1 MSKIFTG
8 GQALVETLIGH
19 GVDTAFCLPGESYLG
34 ALESLRAHQN
44 EIRLVVTR
52 HESGASF
59 AACAHARMTN
69 KPGIAFVSRGP
80 GASNAAIGVHTAKQD
95 STPMVLFI
103 GQVPSHQIGREAF
116 QEVDY
121 HMMFGPLTKGVM
133 QALVPGEVADI
144 TQRALTLA
152 MAGRP
157 GPVVVVLPE
166 NVTTSECKDEEI
178 PAPEPRPAYAA
189 DDDAIARAAEMINQ
203 SRHPIVIGGEMVNFE
218 AANEALETFLEASG
232 AGLCAA
238 FRRQGVI
245 PTDHPACL
253 GHFGLA
259 FAPYQKEMWDEVD
272 LVIAAG
278 TRLDAATTM
287 DFGLV
292 SREQLLIHIYPDRA
306 VLDVNAPDVSLK
318 ADCGTTLTALSKAL
332 KKTPPPE
339 ARLAW
344 RRAQRVKYEAWATP
358 PEGAALGDVDMN
370 QVMATLGAKLPDDCT
385 VTNDAGNFATW
396 LHRFLPFKHR
406 QAQAGPAAGA
416 MGFAVPGALGVQLA
430 RPGKTVVAL
439 VGDGGFLMTGQELVT
454 AVEQNLPIKV
464 IVCDNSAYGTIAMHQ
479 VQRFGSENRYGVNLK
494 SPDFAAAARAWGVE
508 AWSVMETAQFAPAL
522 DAALAHGGPA
532 LIHVK
537 TDLRDLAASGLKLEA

>member
-1 MSKIFTG
+1 MTETFTG
-8 GQALVETLIGH
+8 GQALVDTLIGH
-19 GVDTAFCLPGESYLG
+19 QVDTIFCVPGESYLG
-34 ALESLRAHQN
+34 AVEPLRRHQN
-44 EIRLVVTR
+44 EIRLVVNR

-80 GASNAAIGVHTAKQD
+80 GATNAAIGIHTARQD
-95 STPMVLFI
+95 STPMVLFV
-103 GQVPSHQIGREAF
+103 GQVPTNQIGREAF

-121 HMMFGPLTKGVM
+121 HIMYGPLAKGVM
-133 QALVPGEVADI
+133 QALVPGDVAEI
-144 TQRALTLA
+144 TQKALALA
-152 MAGRP
+152 VDGRP

-166 NVTTSECKDEEI
+166 NVTTGECKNLEI
-178 PAPEPRPAYAA
+178 PEPEPRPAYPPDAEKIAA
-189 DDDAIARAAEMINQ
+189 AAKMIDEAE
-203 SRHPIVIGGEMVNFE
+203 HPIVIAGEMVNFE
-218 AANEALETFLEASG
+218 AANAALEAFLEASG
-232 AGLCAA
+232 AGMCAA
-238 FRRQGVI
+238 FRRQGAI

-259 FAPYQKEMWDEVD
+259 MAPYQKEMWEDVD
-272 LVIAAG
+272 LVISAG
-278 TRLDAATTM
+278 SRLDAATTM
-287 DFGLV
+287 EFQLV
-292 SREQLLIHIYPDRA
+292 SREQKLIHIFTDFA

-318 ADCGTTLTALSKAL
+318 SDCGPTLEALTNAL
-332 KKTPPPE
+332 TTPPPE

-344 RRAQRVKYEAWATP
+344 RRAQREKYEAWATP
-358 PEGAALGDVDMN
+358 PEGGALGDVDMN
-370 QVMATLGAKLPDDCT
+370 QVMRILGERLPDDCT

-396 LHRFLPFKHR
+396 LHRYLPFKHR

-416 MGFAVPGALGVQLA
+416 MGFAVPGALGAQLA

-479 VQRFGSENRYGVNLK
+479 VRRFGGENQYGVNLK
-494 SPDFAAAARAWGVE
+494 SPDFAAVARGWGVE
-508 AWSVMETAQFAPAL
+508 AWTVEKTDQFAAAL
-522 DAALAHGGPA
+522 DGALDHGGPA

-537 TDLRDLAASGLKLEA
+537 TDLRDLAASGLKLES

>member
-1 MSKIFTG
+1 MTKNFTG
-8 GQALVETLIGH
+8 GQVLVETLIAH

-34 ALESLRAHQN
+34 VIESLRDHQN
-44 EIRLVVTR
+44 EIRLIVNR

-80 GASNAAIGVHTAKQD
+80 GASNAAIGVHTARQD

-103 GQVPSHQIGREAF
+103 GQVPTHQLGREAF
-116 QEVDY
+116 QEIDY
-121 HMMFGPLTKGVM
+121 HIMFGPLTKGVM
-133 QALVPGEVADI
+133 QAFTASEVTEI
-144 TQRALTLA
+144 TQKALALA
-152 MAGRP
+152 MDGRP

-166 NVTTSECKDEEI
+166 NVTTSESKTKEI
-178 PAPEPRPAYAA
+178 PTPGARIPFAA
-189 DDDAIARAAEMINQ
+189 DDDAIDRAAEMINAA
-203 SRHPIVIGGEMVNFE
+203 RHPVVIAGEMVNFE
-218 AANEALETFLEASG
+218 AANEALESFLEASG

-245 PTDHPACL
+245 STDHPACL
-253 GHFGLA
+253 GHFALA
-259 FAPYQKEMWDEVD
+259 LAPYQKEMWDEVD

-287 DFGLV
+287 DFKLV
-292 SREQLLIHIYPDRA
+292 SREQLLIQIYPDRA
-306 VLDVNAPDVSLK
+306 VLDVNAPDVALK
-318 ADCGTTLTALSKAL
+318 SDCGAALTALSKAL
-332 KKTPPPE
+332 TAPPPDE
-339 ARLAW
+339 RLAW
-344 RRAQRVKYEAWATP
+344 RHVHRENYEAWAVP
-358 PEGAALGDVDMN
+358 PEGTALGAVDMN
-370 QVMATLGAKLPDDCT
+370 QVMAVLGQKLPDDCT

-416 MGFAVPGALGVQLA
+416 MGFAVPGSIGVQLA

-479 VQRFGSENRYGVNLK
+479 VQRFGSENRFGVNLK
-494 SPDFAAAARAWGVE
+494 SPDFAATARSWGVE
-508 AWSVMETAQFAPAL
+508 AWSVTRTEQFAPAL

-532 LIHVK
+532 LIHLK
-537 TDLRDLAASGLKLEA
+537 TDLRDLAASGLKLDS

>member
-1 MSKIFTG
+1 MTAAFTG

-19 GVDTAFCLPGESYLG
+19 AVDTVFCLPGESYLG
-34 ALESLRAHQN
+34 VIEALREHQN
-44 EIRLVVTR
+44 EIRLIVTR

-80 GASNAAIGVHTAKQD
+80 GASNAAIGVHTARQD

-103 GQVPSHQIGREAF
+103 GQVPTDQIGREAF

-121 HMMFGPLTKGVM
+121 HLMYGPLAKGVM
-133 QALVPGEVADI
+133 QALLPGEVAEI
-144 TQRALTLA
+144 TQKALALA
-152 MAGRP
+152 VDGRP

-166 NVTTSECKDEEI
+166 NVTTSECKNKEI
-178 PAPEPRPAYAA
+178 PAPVPRPVNEV
-189 DDDAIARAAEMINQ
+189 DAEAVARAAEMIDQ
-203 SRHPIVIGGEMVNFE
+203 SRHPVVIGGEMVNFE
-218 AANEALETFLEASG
+218 ACNDALEGFLEASG
-232 AGLCAA
+232 AGLAAA

-245 PTDHPACL
+245 ATDHPAYF

-259 FAPYQKEMWDEVD
+259 LAPYQKEIWDEVD

-278 TRLDAATTM
+278 NRLDAATTM
-287 DFGLV
+287 DFELV
-292 SREQLLIHIYPDRA
+292 SREQLLIHIYPDFA
-306 VLDVNAPDVSLK
+306 VLRVNAPDVAMQS
-318 ADCGTTLTALSKAL
+318 DCGAALEALSKAVSA
-332 KKTPPPE
+332 PPPQE
-339 ARLAW
+339 RVAW
-344 RRAQRVKYEAWATP
+344 RRRMREKYEAWAVVPDDT
-358 PEGAALGDVDMN
+358 ALGAVDMN
-370 QVMATLGAKLPDDCT
+370 RVMAILGEKLPADCT

-396 LHRFLPFKHR
+396 IHRFLPFRHR

-416 MGFAVPGALGVQLA
+416 MGFGVPGALGVQLA

-439 VGDGGFLMTGQELVT
+439 VGDGGFLMTGQEMVT

-479 VQRFGSENRYGVNLK
+479 TRRFGAEGRYGVNLK
-494 SPDFAAAARAWGVE
+494 SPDFAAVARAWGAA
-508 AWSVMETAQFAPAL
+508 AWSVTRTEQFAAAL

-537 TDLRDLAASGLKLEA
+537 TDLRDLTASGLKLDA

>member
-1 MSKIFTG
+1 MTKNFTG
-8 GQALVETLIGH
+8 GEALVETLIAH

-34 ALESLRAHQN
+34 VIESLRDHQN
-44 EIRLVVTR
+44 EIRLVVNR

-80 GASNAAIGVHTAKQD
+80 GASNAAIGVHTARQD

-103 GQVPSHQIGREAF
+103 GQVPTHQLGREAF

-121 HMMFGPLTKGVM
+121 HIMFGPLTKGVM
-133 QALVPGEVADI
+133 QAFTASEVTDI
-144 TQRALTLA
+144 TQKALALA
-152 MAGRP
+152 MDGRP

-166 NVTTSECKDEEI
+166 NVTTSESKTKEI
-178 PAPEPRPAYAA
+178 PTPGVRPPFAA
-189 DDDAIARAAEMINQ
+189 DDDAIDRAAEMINAA
-203 SRHPIVIGGEMVNFE
+203 RHPVVIAGEMVNFE
-218 AANEALETFLEASG
+218 AANEALESFLEASG

-253 GHFGLA
+253 GHFALVL
-259 FAPYQKEMWDEVD
+259 APYQKEMWDEVD

-287 DFGLV
+287 DFKLV
-292 SREQLLIHIYPDRA
+292 SREQLLIQIYPDRA
-306 VLDVNAPDVSLK
+306 VLDVNAPDVALK
-318 ADCGTTLTALSKAL
+318 SDCGAALTALSKAL
-332 KKTPPPE
+332 TTPPPDN
-339 ARLAW
+339 RLAW
-344 RRAQRVKYEAWATP
+344 RRAHREKYKAWAVP
-358 PEGAALGDVDMN
+358 PEGTALGAVDMN
-370 QVMATLGAKLPDDCT
+370 QVMAVLGQKLPDDCT

-416 MGFAVPGALGVQLA
+416 MGFAVPGSIGVQLA

-479 VQRFGSENRYGVNLK
+479 VQRFGSENRFGVNLK
-494 SPDFAAAARAWGVE
+494 SPDFAAAARSWGVE
-508 AWSVMETAQFAPAL
+508 AWSINRTEQFASAL

-532 LIHVK
+532 LIHLK
-537 TDLRDLAASGLKLEA
+537 TDLRDLAASGLKLDS

>member
-1 MSKIFTG
+1 MTTAFTG
-8 GQALVETLIGH
+8 GEALVETLIGH
-19 GVDTAFCLPGESYLG
+19 GIDTAFCLPGESYLG

-95 STPMVLFI
+95 STPMVLFV
-103 GQVPSHQIGREAF
+103 GQVPTHQIGREAF

-121 HMMFGPLTKGVM
+121 HIMYGPLAKGVM
-133 QALVPGEVADI
+133 QALLPGEVADI

-152 MAGRP
+152 MDGRP

-166 NVTTSECKDEEI
+166 NVTTSECKNKEI
-178 PAPEPRPAYAA
+178 PAPEPRPAYKAES
-189 DDDAIARAAEMINQ
+189 DAIARAAEMIDKA
-203 SRHPIVIGGEMVNFE
+203 SHPIVIGGEMVNFE
-218 AANEALETFLEASG
+218 TANDALENFLEASG

-259 FAPYQKEMWDEVD
+259 LAPYQKEMWEEVD

-287 DFGLV
+287 DFELV
-292 SREQLLIHIYPDRA
+292 SREQVLIHIYPDSA
-306 VLDVNAPDVSLK
+306 VLSVNAPDVALK
-318 ADCGTTLTALSKAL
+318 SDCGAALEALSKAL
-332 KKTPPPE
+332 TTPPPE

-344 RRAQRVKYEAWATP
+344 RRAQREKYEAWAIP
-358 PEGAALGDVDMN
+358 PNGGALGAVDMN

-416 MGFAVPGALGVQLA
+416 MGFAVPGALGAQLA

-439 VGDGGFLMTGQELVT
+439 VGDGGVRMTGQELVT

-479 VQRFGSENRYGVNLK
+479 VRRFGSENQYGVNLK

-508 AWSVMETAQFAPAL
+508 AWSVTQTDQFAPAL

-532 LIHVK
+532 LIHLK
-537 TDLRDLAASGLKLEA
+537 TDLRDLAASGLKLEP

>member
-1 MSKIFTG
+1 MTKIFTG
-8 GQALVETLIGH
+8 GQALVETLIAH

-34 ALESLRAHQN
+34 VIESLREHQN
-44 EIRLVVTR
+44 EIHLVVNR

-80 GASNAAIGVHTAKQD
+80 GASNAAIGVHTARQD

-103 GQVPSHQIGREAF
+103 GQVPTHQLGREAF

-133 QALVPGEVADI
+133 QAFTASEVADI
-144 TQRALTLA
+144 THKALTLA
-152 MAGRP
+152 VDGRP

-166 NVTTSECKDEEI
+166 NVTTSESKTKEI
-178 PAPEPRPAYAA
+178 PAPVPRPAFAA
-189 DDDAIARAAEMINQ
+189 DDDAIARAAEMIKA
-203 SRHPIVIGGEMVNFE
+203 SRHPVVIAGEMVNFE

-232 AGLCAA
+232 AGLGAA

-253 GHFGLA
+253 GHFALA
-259 FAPYQKEMWDEVD
+259 LAPYQKEMWDEVD
-272 LVIAAG
+272 LVIAVG

-287 DFGLV
+287 DFELV

-306 VLDVNAPDVSLK
+306 VLDVNAPDVALK
-318 ADCGTTLTALSKAL
+318 SDCGAALTALSKAL
-332 KKTPPPE
+332 TTPPPE
-339 ARLAW
+339 ERLAW
-344 RRAQRVKYEAWATP
+344 RRAQREKYEAWAVP
-358 PEGAALGDVDMN
+358 PEGTALGAVDMN
-370 QVMATLGAKLPDDCT
+370 QVMAVLGQNLPDDCT

-406 QAQAGPAAGA
+406 QAQAGPAAGS
-416 MGFAVPGALGVQLA
+416 MGFAVPGAIGVQLA

-479 VQRFGSENRYGVNLK
+479 VQRFGGENRFGVNLK

-508 AWSVMETAQFAPAL
+508 AWSVTRTEQFAPAL

-532 LIHVK
+532 LIHLK
-537 TDLRDLAASGLKLEA
+537 TDLRDLAASGLKLES

>member
-1 MSKIFTG
+1 MTKNFTG
-8 GQALVETLIGH
+8 GQVLVETLIAH

-34 ALESLRAHQN
+34 VIESLRDHQN
-44 EIRLVVTR
+44 EIRLIVNR

-80 GASNAAIGVHTAKQD
+80 GASNAAIGVHTARQD

-103 GQVPSHQIGREAF
+103 GQVPTHQLGREAF
-116 QEVDY
+116 QEIDY
-121 HMMFGPLTKGVM
+121 HIMFGPLTKGVM
-133 QALVPGEVADI
+133 QAFTASEVTEI
-144 TQRALTLA
+144 TQKALALA
-152 MAGRP
+152 MDGRP

-166 NVTTSECKDEEI
+166 NVTTSESKTKEI
-178 PAPEPRPAYAA
+178 PTPGARPAFAA
-189 DDDAIARAAEMINQ
+189 DDDAIDRAAEMINAA
-203 SRHPIVIGGEMVNFE
+203 RHPVVIAGEMVNFE
-218 AANEALETFLEASG
+218 AANEALESFLEASG

-245 PTDHPACL
+245 STDHPACL
-253 GHFGLA
+253 GHFALA
-259 FAPYQKEMWDEVD
+259 LAPYQKEMWDEVD

-287 DFGLV
+287 DFKLV
-292 SREQLLIHIYPDRA
+292 SREQLLIQIYPDRA
-306 VLDVNAPDVSLK
+306 VLDVNAPDVALK
-318 ADCGTTLTALSKAL
+318 SDCGAALTALSKAL
-332 KKTPPPE
+332 TAPPPDE
-339 ARLAW
+339 RLAW
-344 RRAQRVKYEAWATP
+344 RHVHRENYEAWAVP
-358 PEGAALGDVDMN
+358 PEGTALGAVDMN
-370 QVMATLGAKLPDDCT
+370 QVMAVLGQKLPDDCT

-416 MGFAVPGALGVQLA
+416 MGFAVPGSIGVQLA

-479 VQRFGSENRYGVNLK
+479 VQRFGSENRFGVNLK
-494 SPDFAAAARAWGVE
+494 SPDFAATARSWGVE
-508 AWSVMETAQFAPAL
+508 AWSVTRTEQFAPAL

-532 LIHVK
+532 LIHLK
-537 TDLRDLAASGLKLEA
+537 TDLRDLAASGLKLDS

>member
-1 MSKIFTG
+1 MTKVFTG
-8 GQALVETLIGH
+8 GRALVETLIAH

-34 ALESLRAHQN
+34 VIESLREHQN
-44 EIRLVVTR
+44 EIRLVVNR

-69 KPGIAFVSRGP
+69 TPGIAFVSRGP
-80 GASNAAIGVHTAKQD
+80 GASNAAIGVHTARQD

-103 GQVPSHQIGREAF
+103 GQVPTHQLGREAF

-133 QALVPGEVADI
+133 QAFLASEVADI
-144 TQRALTLA
+144 TQKALALA
-152 MAGRP
+152 MDGRP

-166 NVTTSECKDEEI
+166 NVTTSESKTKDI
-178 PAPEPRPAYAA
+178 PTPVPRPAFAA
-189 DDDAIARAAEMINQ
+189 DDDAIARAAEMIKA
-203 SRHPIVIGGEMVNFE
+203 SRHPVVIAGEMVNFE
-218 AANEALETFLEASG
+218 AANAALEIFLEASG

-253 GHFGLA
+253 GHFALA
-259 FAPYQKEMWDEVD
+259 LAPYQKEMWDEVD

-287 DFGLV
+287 DFELV

-306 VLDVNAPDVSLK
+306 VLDVNAPDVALK
-318 ADCGTTLTALSKAL
+318 SDSGAALTALSKAL
-332 KKTPPPE
+332 TTPPPE

-344 RRAQRVKYEAWATP
+344 RRAQREKYQAWAVA
-358 PEGAALGDVDMN
+358 PEGTALGEVDMN
-370 QVMATLGAKLPDDCT
+370 QIMAVLSHKLPDDCT

-416 MGFAVPGALGVQLA
+416 MGFAVPGAIGVQLA

-479 VQRFGSENRYGVNLK
+479 VQRFGSENRFGVNLK

-508 AWSVMETAQFAPAL
+508 AWSVTRTEQFAPAL

-532 LIHVK
+532 LIHLK
-537 TDLRDLAASGLKLEA
+537 TDLRDLAASGLKLES

>member
-1 MSKIFTG
+1 MTKNFTG
-8 GQALVETLIGH
+8 GQVLVETLIAH

-34 ALESLRAHQN
+34 VIESLRDHQN
-44 EIRLVVTR
+44 EIRLIVNR

-80 GASNAAIGVHTAKQD
+80 GASNAAIGVHTARQD

-103 GQVPSHQIGREAF
+103 GQVPTHQLGREAF
-116 QEVDY
+116 QEIDY
-121 HMMFGPLTKGVM
+121 HIMFGPLTKGVM
-133 QALVPGEVADI
+133 QAFTASEVTEI
-144 TQRALTLA
+144 TQKALALA
-152 MAGRP
+152 MDGRP

-166 NVTTSECKDEEI
+166 NVTTSESKTKEI
-178 PAPEPRPAYAA
+178 PTPGARPAFAA
-189 DDDAIARAAEMINQ
+189 DDDAIDRAAEMINAA
-203 SRHPIVIGGEMVNFE
+203 RHPVVIAGEMVNFE
-218 AANEALETFLEASG
+218 AANEALESFLEASG

-245 PTDHPACL
+245 STDHPACL
-253 GHFGLA
+253 GHFALA
-259 FAPYQKEMWDEVD
+259 LAPYQKEMWDEVD

-287 DFGLV
+287 DFKLV
-292 SREQLLIHIYPDRA
+292 SREQLLIQIYPDRA
-306 VLDVNAPDVSLK
+306 VLDVNAPDVALK
-318 ADCGTTLTALSKAL
+318 SDCSAALTALSKAL
-332 KKTPPPE
+332 TAPPPDG
-339 ARLAW
+339 RLAW
-344 RRAQRVKYEAWATP
+344 RHVHRENYEAWAVP
-358 PEGAALGDVDMN
+358 PEGTALGAVDMN
-370 QVMATLGAKLPDDCT
+370 QVMAVLGQKLPDDCT

-416 MGFAVPGALGVQLA
+416 MGFAVPGSIGVQLA

-479 VQRFGSENRYGVNLK
+479 VQRFGSENRFGVNLK
-494 SPDFAAAARAWGVE
+494 SPDFAATARSWGVE
-508 AWSVMETAQFAPAL
+508 AWSVTRTEQFAPAL

-532 LIHVK
+532 LIHLK
-537 TDLRDLAASGLKLEA
+537 TDLRDLAASGLKLDS

>member
-1 MSKIFTG
+1 MTKVFTG
-8 GQALVETLIGH
+8 GRALVETLIAH

-34 ALESLRAHQN
+34 VIESLREHQN
-44 EIRLVVTR
+44 EIRLVVNR

-69 KPGIAFVSRGP
+69 TPGIAFVSRGP
-80 GASNAAIGVHTAKQD
+80 GASNAAIGVHTARQD

-103 GQVPSHQIGREAF
+103 GQVPTHQLGREAF

-133 QALVPGEVADI
+133 QAFLASEVADI
-144 TQRALTLA
+144 TQKALALA
-152 MAGRP
+152 MDGRP

-166 NVTTSECKDEEI
+166 NVTTSESKTKDI
-178 PAPEPRPAYAA
+178 PTPVPRPAFAA
-189 DDDAIARAAEMINQ
+189 DDDAIARAAKMIKA
-203 SRHPIVIGGEMVNFE
+203 SRHPVVIAGEMVNFE
-218 AANEALETFLEASG
+218 AANAALEIFLEASG

-253 GHFGLA
+253 GHFALA
-259 FAPYQKEMWDEVD
+259 LAPYQKEMWDEVD

-287 DFGLV
+287 DFELV

-306 VLDVNAPDVSLK
+306 VLDVNAPDVALK
-318 ADCGTTLTALSKAL
+318 SDSGAALTALSKAL
-332 KKTPPPE
+332 TTPPPE

-344 RRAQRVKYEAWATP
+344 RRAQREKYQAWAVA
-358 PEGAALGDVDMN
+358 PEGTALGEVDMN
-370 QVMATLGAKLPDDCT
+370 QIMAVLSHKLPDDCT

-416 MGFAVPGALGVQLA
+416 MGFAVPGAIGVQLA

-479 VQRFGSENRYGVNLK
+479 VQRFGSENRFGVNLK

-508 AWSVMETAQFAPAL
+508 AWSVTRTEQFAPAL

-532 LIHVK
+532 LIHLK
-537 TDLRDLAASGLKLEA
+537 TDLRDLAASGLKLES

>member
-1 MSKIFTG
+1 MTKNFTG
-8 GQALVETLIGH
+8 GEALVETLIAH

-34 ALESLRAHQN
+34 VIESLRDHQN
-44 EIRLVVTR
+44 EIRLVVNR

-80 GASNAAIGVHTAKQD
+80 GASNAAIGVHTARQD

-103 GQVPSHQIGREAF
+103 GQVPTHQLGREAF
-116 QEVDY
+116 QEIDY
-121 HMMFGPLTKGVM
+121 HIMFGPLTKGVM
-133 QALVPGEVADI
+133 QAFTASEVTEI
-144 TQRALTLA
+144 TQKALALA
-152 MAGRP
+152 MDGRP

-166 NVTTSECKDEEI
+166 NVTTSESNTKEI
-178 PAPEPRPAYAA
+178 SSPAARPPFVA
-189 DDDAIARAAEMINQ
+189 DDDAIDRAAEMINAA
-203 SRHPIVIGGEMVNFE
+203 RHPVVIAGEMVNFE
-218 AANEALETFLEASG
+218 VANEALESFLQASG

-245 PTDHPACL
+245 STDHPAYL
-253 GHFGLA
+253 GHFALA
-259 FAPYQKEMWDEVD
+259 LAPYQKEMWDEVD

-287 DFGLV
+287 DFKLV
-292 SREQLLIHIYPDRA
+292 SREQLLIQIYPDRA
-306 VLDVNAPDVSLK
+306 VLNVNAPDVALK
-318 ADCGTTLTALSKAL
+318 SDCGAALTALSKVL
-332 KKTPPPE
+332 IMPPPDE
-339 ARLAW
+339 RLAW
-344 RRAQRVKYEAWATP
+344 RHLHRKNYEAWAVP
-358 PEGAALGDVDMN
+358 PEGTALGAVDMN
-370 QVMATLGAKLPDDCT
+370 QVMAVLGQKLPDDCT
-385 VTNDAGNFATW
+385 VANDAGNFATW

-416 MGFAVPGALGVQLA
+416 MGFAVPGSIGVQLA

-464 IVCDNSAYGTIAMHQ
+464 IICDNSAYGTIAMHQ
-479 VQRFGSENRYGVNLK
+479 VQRFGSENRFGVNLK
-494 SPDFAAAARAWGVE
+494 SPDFAATARSWGVE
-508 AWSVMETAQFAPAL
+508 AWSVTRTEQFAPAL

-532 LIHVK
+532 LIHLK
-537 TDLRDLAASGLKLEA
+537 TDLRDLAASGLKLDS

>member
-1 MSKIFTG
+1 MTSAFSG
-8 GQALVETLIGH
+8 GRALVETLISH

-34 ALESLRAHQN
+34 VIDSLREHQN

-80 GASNAAIGVHTAKQD
+80 GASNAAIGVHTARQD
-95 STPMVLFI
+95 STPLVLFI
-103 GQVPSHQIGREAF
+103 GQVPTDQLGREAF

-121 HMMFGPLTKGVM
+121 HIMYGPLAKGVM
-133 QALVPGEVADI
+133 QTFLPSEVADI
-144 TQRALTLA
+144 TQQALALA
-152 MAGRP
+152 VDGRP

-166 NVTTSECKDEEI
+166 NVTTNESRNEEI
-178 PAPEPRPAYAA
+178 PAPTPRPVYAA
-189 DDDAIARAAEMINQ
+189 EADAIARAAQMINE
-203 SRHPIVIGGEMVNFE
+203 SRHPIVIGGEMINFE
-218 AANEALETFLEASG
+218 AANDALENFLSVSG

-259 FAPYQKEMWDEVD
+259 LAPYQKEMWEEVD

-278 TRLDAATTM
+278 SRLDAATTM
-287 DFGLV
+287 DFELV
-292 SREQLLIHIYPDRA
+292 RRDQLLIHIFPDNA
-306 VLDVNAPDVSLK
+306 VLRVNAPDVSLK
-318 ADCGTTLTALSKAL
+318 SDCGAALDALSKAL
-332 KKTPPPE
+332 TAPPPE

-344 RRAQRVKYEAWATP
+344 RRAQREKYEAWATP
-358 PEGAALGDVDMN
+358 PNGTALGAVDMN
-370 QVMATLGAKLPDDCT
+370 QVMSILGEKLPADCT

-396 LHRFLPFKHR
+396 LHRYLPFRHR

-454 AVEQNLPIKV
+454 AVEQDLPIKV
-464 IVCDNSAYGTIAMHQ
+464 IVCDNSAYATIAMHQ
-479 VQRFGSENRYGVNLK
+479 VRRFGVANQYGVNLQ
-494 SPDFAAAARAWGVE
+494 SPDFAAVARAWGVA
-508 AWSVMETAQFAPAL
+508 AWGVTRTEQFAPAL

-532 LIHVK
+532 LIHLK
-537 TDLRDLAASGLKLEA
+537 TDLRDLAASGLKLES

>member
-1 MSKIFTG
+1 MTKNFTG
-8 GQALVETLIGH
+8 GQVLVKTLIAH

-34 ALESLRAHQN
+34 VIESLRDHQN
-44 EIRLVVTR
+44 EIRLIVNR

-80 GASNAAIGVHTAKQD
+80 GASNAAIGVHTARQD

-103 GQVPSHQIGREAF
+103 GQVPTHQLGREAF
-116 QEVDY
+116 QEIDY
-121 HMMFGPLTKGVM
+121 HIMFGPLTKGVM
-133 QALVPGEVADI
+133 QAFTASEVTEI
-144 TQRALTLA
+144 TQKALALA
-152 MAGRP
+152 MDGRP

-166 NVTTSECKDEEI
+166 NVTTSESKTKEI
-178 PAPEPRPAYAA
+178 PTPGARPAFAA
-189 DDDAIARAAEMINQ
+189 DDDAIDRAAEMINAA
-203 SRHPIVIGGEMVNFE
+203 RHPVVIAGEMVNFE
-218 AANEALETFLEASG
+218 AANEALESFLEASG

-245 PTDHPACL
+245 STDHPACL
-253 GHFGLA
+253 GHFALA
-259 FAPYQKEMWDEVD
+259 LAPYQKEMWDEVD

-287 DFGLV
+287 DFKLV
-292 SREQLLIHIYPDRA
+292 SREQLLIQIYPDRA
-306 VLDVNAPDVSLK
+306 VLDVNAPDVALK
-318 ADCGTTLTALSKAL
+318 SDCGAALTALSKAL
-332 KKTPPPE
+332 TAPPPDD
-339 ARLAW
+339 RLAW
-344 RRAQRVKYEAWATP
+344 RHVHRENYEAWAVP
-358 PEGAALGDVDMN
+358 PEGTALGAVDMN
-370 QVMATLGAKLPDDCT
+370 QVMAVLGQKLPDDCT

-416 MGFAVPGALGVQLA
+416 MGFAVPGSIGVQLA

-454 AVEQNLPIKV
+454 AVEQSLPIKV

-479 VQRFGSENRYGVNLK
+479 VQRFGSENRFGVNLK
-494 SPDFAAAARAWGVE
+494 SPDFAATARSWGVE
-508 AWSVMETAQFAPAL
+508 AWSVTRTEQFAPAL

-532 LIHVK
+532 LIHLK
-537 TDLRDLAASGLKLEA
+537 TDLRDLAASGLKLDS

>member
-1 MSKIFTG
+1 MTTAFTG

-19 GVDTAFCLPGESYLG
+19 GIDTAFCLPGESYLG
-34 ALESLRAHQN
+34 VIESLREHQN
-44 EIRLVVTR
+44 EIRLIVTR

-80 GASNAAIGVHTAKQD
+80 GASNAAIGVHTARQD

-103 GQVPSHQIGREAF
+103 GQVPTDQLGREAF

-121 HMMFGPLTKGVM
+121 HIMYGPLAKGVM
-133 QALVPGEVADI
+133 QALLPSEVADI
-144 TQRALTLA
+144 TQRALALA
-152 MAGRP
+152 LDGRP

-166 NVTTSECKDEEI
+166 NVTTDECKNEEI
-178 PAPEPRPAYAA
+178 PAPAPRPAYEAEA
-189 DDDAIARAAEMINQ
+189 DAIVRAAELIDQ
-203 SRHPIVIGGEMVNFE
+203 SRHPVVIGGEMVNFE
-218 AANEALETFLEASG
+218 AANDALETFLEASG
-232 AGLCAA
+232 AGLSAA

-259 FAPYQKEMWDEVD
+259 LAPYQKEMWEEVD

-278 TRLDAATTM
+278 SRLDAATTM
-287 DFGLV
+287 DFELV
-292 SREQLLIHIYPDRA
+292 SREQVLIHIYPDNA
-306 VLDVNAPDVSLK
+306 VLRVNAPDVALK
-318 ADCGTTLTALSKAL
+318 SDCGTAFDGLSKAL
-332 KKTPPPE
+332 TTPPPE

-344 RRAQRVKYEAWATP
+344 RRRMREKYEAWATP
-358 PEGAALGDVDMN
+358 PNGGALGAVDMN
-370 QVMATLGAKLPDDCT
+370 QVMATLGEKLPDDCT

-396 LHRFLPFKHR
+396 LHRFLPFKHH

-416 MGFAVPGALGVQLA
+416 MGFSVPGALGVQLA

-479 VQRFGSENRYGVNLK
+479 VRRFGNENQYGVNLK
-494 SPDFAAAARAWGVE
+494 SPDIAAVARAWGVE
-508 AWSVMETAQFAPAL
+508 AWSVTRTEQFAPAL

-532 LIHVK
+532 LIHLK
-537 TDLRDLAASGLKLEA
+537 TDLRDLAASGLKLES

>member
-1 MSKIFTG
+1 MTKNFTG
-8 GQALVETLIGH
+8 GQVLVETLIAH

-34 ALESLRAHQN
+34 VIESLRDHQN
-44 EIRLVVTR
+44 EIRLIVNR

-80 GASNAAIGVHTAKQD
+80 GASNAAIGVHTARQD

-103 GQVPSHQIGREAF
+103 GQVPTHQLGREAF
-116 QEVDY
+116 QEIDY
-121 HMMFGPLTKGVM
+121 HIMFGPLTKGVM
-133 QALVPGEVADI
+133 QAFTASEVTEI
-144 TQRALTLA
+144 TQKALALA

-166 NVTTSECKDEEI
+166 NVTTSESKTKEI
-178 PAPEPRPAYAA
+178 PTPGARPAFAA
-189 DDDAIARAAEMINQ
+189 DDDAIDRAAEMINAA
-203 SRHPIVIGGEMVNFE
+203 RHPVVIAGEMVNFE
-218 AANEALETFLEASG
+218 AANEALESFLEASG

-245 PTDHPACL
+245 STDHPACL
-253 GHFGLA
+253 GHFALA
-259 FAPYQKEMWDEVD
+259 LAPYQKEMWDEVD

-287 DFGLV
+287 DFKLV
-292 SREQLLIHIYPDRA
+292 SREQLLIQIYPDRA
-306 VLDVNAPDVSLK
+306 VLDVNAPDVALK
-318 ADCGTTLTALSKAL
+318 SDCGAALTALSKAL
-332 KKTPPPE
+332 TAPPPDE
-339 ARLAW
+339 RLAW
-344 RRAQRVKYEAWATP
+344 RHVHRENYEAWAVP
-358 PEGAALGDVDMN
+358 PEGTALGAVDMN
-370 QVMATLGAKLPDDCT
+370 QVMAVLGQKLPDDCT

-416 MGFAVPGALGVQLA
+416 MGFAVPGSIGVQLA

-479 VQRFGSENRYGVNLK
+479 VQRFGSENRFGVNLK
-494 SPDFAAAARAWGVE
+494 SPDFAATARSWGVE
-508 AWSVMETAQFAPAL
+508 AWSVTRTEQFAPAL

-532 LIHVK
+532 LIHLK
-537 TDLRDLAASGLKLEA
+537 TDLRDLAASGLKLDS